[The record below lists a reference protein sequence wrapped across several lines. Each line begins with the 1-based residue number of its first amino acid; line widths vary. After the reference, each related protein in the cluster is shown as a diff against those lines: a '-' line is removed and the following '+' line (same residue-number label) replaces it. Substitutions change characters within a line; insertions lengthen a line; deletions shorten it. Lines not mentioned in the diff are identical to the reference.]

1 MFYIKLTKTD
11 GQTGLLSR
19 RTGRTA
25 EPAGYV
31 FEAHAIVERDRV
43 ADLDGVEEVEVLE
56 MRPAVARVVGAVL

>member
-19 RTGRTA
+19 RTGRA
-25 EPAGYV
+25 VDPAGYV

-43 ADLDGVEEVEVLE
+43 ADLAGVEEVEVLE
-56 MRPAVARVVGAVL
+56 MRPAVARAVGVVL

>member
-1 MFYIKLTKTD
+1 MYYIKLTKTD
-11 GQTGLLSR
+11 GKTGLLSR